1 MRFNWYLPAVI
12 RNDVEQRL
20 SIQDHIKESFVTTKC
35 GDCKFITRPP
45 GSSRM
50 IEMGYFN
57 CLKLENYRYVA
68 PELNACKKFEARGL
82 FDPPLQIETQAKAA

>member
-1 MRFNWYLPAVI
+1 MRFNWYMPAGI

-20 SIQDHIKESFVTTKC
+20 SIQDHIKESFVTEKC

-50 IEMGYFN
+50 LEMGYFN
-57 CLKLENYRYVA
+57 CQKRESYRYVA
-68 PELNACKKFEARGL
+68 PELNACKKFEMRGL
-82 FDPPLQIETQAKAA
+82 FDPPLQLQAQAA